1 MYGGKTSSRW
11 SDVDISTILFITFIA
26 VVSIF
31 SVICGGLLINFYYKN
46 IDNSDYNKDDIETL
60 YNYAKLLIG
69 ISITALIFILLWV
82 ILESSSFIVFA
93 GFFCIVNCFLGA
105 FTISKTLGLNNN
117 NKKKIL
123 IK

>member
-11 SDVDISTILFITFIA
+11 SDVDNGTIISIIIIVAISIA
-26 VVSIF
+26 SI
-31 SVICGGLLINFYYKN
+31 ICGGLLINFYYKN
-46 IDNSDYNKDDIETL
+46 IDNSDYKKDDIETL
-60 YNYAKLLIG
+60 YYYAKLLIG
-69 ISITALIFILLWV
+69 LSITALIFILLWV
-82 ILESSSFIVFA
+82 ILERSSLIVYA
-93 GFFCIVNCFLGA
+93 GFFCLVNCFLGA